1 MKYHASGATHTGR
14 VRDRNEDYLLMDQE
28 LGLFMVCD
36 GMGGHSAGEV
46 ASELAATVIAR
57 VLRENIEVLRS
68 YTEDPKPR
76 TRRKLKSAIERAVQE
91 ACLAVWKAATKDKGK
106 QGMGTTVAL
115 MLVCG
120 RNAFVAHVGDT
131 RVYLVRNQ
139 TLCQLTEDHSLYND
153 ILKQGMLT
161 AEQARAHPYSNALTR
176 AVGIQPG
183 VQADILHVE
192 LMLGDRYLL
201 CSDGLSGPVPA
212 QDILVMLQRSIVADI
227 PDALVAAANERGGRD
242 NVTAVVI
249 AVEEASIGPRTLDH
263 SAMVAEKIEALRRIP
278 MFADFDYKQLVKF
291 VEIGDVRLVRPGE
304 VLIREGE
311 ADASMSIILRGNAE
325 VLRGGEVVNR
335 LGPGDYFGEMSLI
348 DRVPRSATV
357 VATQAMTF
365 LVLERDRFFGILQTD
380 ASMATKVLWSIVQ
393 KLNRRLRQAD
403 DEVHRLKGELGTPTL
418 PSSMEPLDVR
428 DDD

>member
-14 VRDRNEDYLLMDQE
+14 VRDRNEDYLLVDQE
-28 LGLFMVCD
+28 LGLFLVCD

-46 ASELAATVIAR
+46 ASELTATTIAR
-57 VLRENIEVLRS
+57 VLREHVELTRS
-68 YTEDPKPR
+68 YADDPRPR
-76 TRRKLKSAIERAVQE
+76 TRRKLKGVIERAVQE
-91 ACLAVWKAATKDKGK
+91 ACHAVWKTAVKDKGK

-120 RNAFVAHVGDT
+120 RNAFVAHVGDS

-139 TLCQLTEDHSLYND
+139 TLCQLTEDHTLFND
-153 ILKQGMLT
+153 MVKQGTVT
-161 AEQARAHPYSNALTR
+161 AEQARAHPHSNALTR

-183 VQADILHVE
+183 VQADVLHVE
-192 LMLGDRYLL
+192 IMLGDRYLI
-201 CSDGLSGPVPA
+201 CSDGLSGPVPV
-212 QDILVMLQRSIVADI
+212 QDILSLVQRSTVPGI
-227 PDALVAAANERGGRD
+227 PDALVAAANQRGGRD
-242 NVTAVVI
+242 NVTAVIV
-249 AVEEASIGPRTLDH
+249 AMEEEARGPRTIDH

-278 MFADFDYKQLVKF
+278 MFSDFDYKQLVKF
-291 VEIGDVRLVRPGE
+291 VEIGDVRMVRPGE
-304 VLIREGE
+304 VVIREGE
-311 ADASMSIILRGNAE
+311 ADASMYVILRGDAE

-357 VATQAMTF
+357 VAGQAMTF
-365 LVLERDRFFGILQTD
+365 LVLERDRFFRMLQTD

-403 DEVHRLKGELGTPTL
+403 DEVHRLKGELGMPTIRS
-418 PSSMEPLDVR
+418 PMMGPG
-428 DDD
+428 DD

>member
-1 MKYHASGATHTGR
+1 MKHHASGATHTGR

-28 LGLFMVCD
+28 IGLYLVCD

-46 ASELAATVIAR
+46 ASQLTATTIGR
-57 VLRENIEVLRS
+57 VLRENVETMRS
-68 YTEDPKPR
+68 YAEDPKPR
-76 TRRKLKSAIERAVQE
+76 TRRKVRDVIEKAVQE
-91 ACLAVWKAATKDKGK
+91 ACQAVWKTAVKDKGK

-139 TLCQLTEDHSLYND
+139 TLCQLTEDHSLFND
-153 ILKQGMLT
+153 ILKQGTLT
-161 AEQARAHPYSNALTR
+161 AEQARAHPHSNALTR

-183 VQADILHVE
+183 VQTDILHVE
-192 LMLGDRYLL
+192 IMLGDRYLI
-201 CSDGLSGPVPA
+201 CSDGLSGPVPGP
-212 QDILVMLQRSIVADI
+212 DILSLLQRSVVAEI
-227 PDALVAAANERGGRD
+227 PDALIGAANERGGRD
-242 NVTAVVI
+242 NVTAVVVT
-249 AVEEASIGPRTLDH
+249 VEEESRGLRTLDH

-278 MFADFDYKQLVKF
+278 MFSDFDYKQLVKF
-291 VEIGDVRLVRPGE
+291 VEIGEVRLVRPGE

-311 ADASMSIILRGNAE
+311 ADASVYVILRGNAE

-357 VATQAMTF
+357 VAGQAMTF
-365 LVLERDRFFGILQTD
+365 LVLERDRFFGVLKSD

-403 DEVHRLKGELGTPTL
+403 DEVHRLKGELGMPTI
-418 PSSMEPLDVR
+418 PSSFGGP

>member
-28 LGLFMVCD
+28 LGLYLVCD

-46 ASELAATVIAR
+46 ASELAATTIAR
-57 VLRENIEVLRS
+57 IVRENAELVRS
-68 YTEDPKPR
+68 YADDARPR
-76 TRRKLKSAIERAVQE
+76 IRRRLKSLIERAVQE
-91 ACLAVWKAATKDKGK
+91 ACQVVWKTAVKDKGK

-120 RNAFVAHVGDT
+120 RNAFVAHVGDS
-131 RVYLVRNQ
+131 RVYMVRNQ
-139 TLCQLTEDHSLYND
+139 TLVQLTEDHSLFND
-153 ILKQGMLT
+153 MLKQGMLS

-183 VQADILHVE
+183 VQVDILHVE
-192 LMLGDRYLL
+192 IMLGDRYLI
-201 CSDGLSGPVPA
+201 CSDGLSGAVPG
-212 QDILVMLQRSIVADI
+212 QDILPIVQRASVAGI
-227 PDALVAAANERGGRD
+227 ADALVALANERGGRD
-242 NVTAVVI
+242 NVTAVLV
-249 AVEEASIGPRTLDH
+249 AMEEEARGPRTMDH
-263 SAMVAEKIEALRRIP
+263 SALVAEKIEALRRIP
-278 MFADFDYKQLVKF
+278 MFSDFDYKQLVKF
-291 VEIGDVRLVRPGE
+291 VEIGEVRMVRPGE

-311 ADASMSIILRGNAE
+311 ADASMYVILRGKAE

-335 LGPGDYFGEMSLI
+335 LGPGDYFGEMSMI
-348 DRVPRSATV
+348 DQVPRSATV
-357 VATQAMTF
+357 VAGQAMSF
-365 LVLERDRFFGILQTD
+365 LVLERDRFFGLLQTD

-418 PSSMEPLDVR
+418 PSPMPEPY
-428 DDD
+428 DD